1 MSRTPRAMGGT
12 RALTRPHPWL
22 WILAAAGAAALAD
35 QVAWARAAAG
45 ATGSS
50 AAAAAIVLASLLGGM
65 SHGAARL
72 GRAVDASPRP
82 ARWFARLEF
91 GLSLA
96 ALALPWWLAVG
107 LPGLVG
113 ELPWF
118 LRLLATGASLWP
130 AAFLMGGTL
139 PASLRAMGPAA
150 DRRRWIAWAQAAN
163 GLGAAAG
170 GALAAL
176 FGMEH
181 LGLLGVGAVAA
192 AVHAG
197 TGWWA
202 WRIDESPSTEPEVR
216 PSDAAVAGLAPLQ
229 RKQARLVTLAL
240 FLSGVGAL
248 LLETAAL
255 RSIGLTF
262 GGSAHAYGTM
272 VAAFVLGL
280 SLGSA
285 LLGWWRPRRPLVGLA
300 WSQLAVG
307 ASVLLLTPA
316 LARLPWWAGR
326 LRAATAPSGDYAEF
340 LLGGFALG
348 AGVWLLPTLFLGAAF
363 PLTALLLSA
372 GVEKLG
378 RPVGGALSANALGNV
393 VGALLGTFVVLE
405 QFGLGGTVE
414 VALAMHFAAACVCLL
429 AAGAQAGR
437 SRWALPALGLALAAA
452 YGFGGGRAWSEPLV
466 RGVLHLRVREDAP
479 ESLAEWKQRYV
490 ERVETVFLEEDEHL
504 VVHVADVEGQRA
516 LFLNAK
522 PDASTGHDLA
532 TQVLVGHLPLLF
544 SEGSERALMVGYG
557 AGFSAGAVLAH
568 PVERLDVLEISPA
581 VLEAHRAFAPFNGN
595 ALEDP
600 RVRAHRIDAAAFL
613 AGSEETWDAIVC
625 QPSNPWLVGV
635 ADLYTPDF
643 LRDLREHLAPGGVGA
658 VWFHEYEQSERVI
671 DRMLAALDEVF
682 GHAELFRVHELDDV
696 VALVWNGE
704 PPPLD
709 ARFERLDRA
718 FRRSEVRASLARS
731 LIHTPVDLL
740 SMHIGWPLDHGLQLT
755 AGPHT
760 RLAPKLEYE
769 AARAFFLGASS
780 ERLRDGDPLLS
791 EPQQSTWLDG
801 YAERAARLGD
811 PLTRLDWGDAIARR
825 AWAAADEGRDPTR
838 GWKQRSKTAPELS
851 SSGAGGRLPEREF
864 QRAEQLEA
872 EGRLAA
878 ALGAYRGGLAW
889 APNDFEGR
897 HGEAR
902 VLLGLERFE
911 EAAEL
916 LDGLAGEYPEQA
928 MVRLD
933 QGSALDALERIDEAR
948 AAFQAAYAKLDRAD
962 LALELARWELGL
974 PEPDLGWTEKL
985 LGRVLRADPADVEAT
1000 LLLAKLYAV
1009 HRGELDRARLVLR
1022 AGLDRRPGERALIE
1036 ALARLES

>member
-1 MSRTPRAMGGT
+1 MARASRSDR
-12 RALTRPHPWL
+12 RSFLWL
-22 WILAAAGAAALAD
+22 WVLAGAGAAALAD

-72 GRAVDASPRP
+72 GRAVDASERP

-91 GLSLA
+91 GLTFA

-107 LPGLVG
+107 LPSLVSG
-113 ELPWF
+113 WPWI

-139 PASLRAMGPAA
+139 PASLRSMGRAA

-163 GLGAAAG
+163 GLGAALG

-176 FGMEH
+176 FGMEL
-181 LGLLGVGAVAA
+181 LGLLGVGAGAA
-192 AVHAG
+192 IVHAA
-197 TGWWA
+197 TGLWA
-202 WRIDESPSTEPEVR
+202 WRLEESLPTEIPGATLDR
-216 PSDAAVAGLAPLQ
+216 SLQPLDGRQ
-229 RKQARLVTLAL
+229 VRLVTLAL

-285 LLGWWRPRRPLVGLA
+285 LLGWWRPQRPLVGLA

-307 ASVLLLTPA
+307 VSVLLLTPA
-316 LARLPWWAGR
+316 LARLPWWAGQ
-326 LRAATAPSGDYAEF
+326 LRAATAPDGNYAQF
-340 LLGGFALG
+340 LMGGFALG

-393 VGALLGTFVVLE
+393 FGALLGTFVVLD
-405 QFGLGGTVE
+405 QFGLRGTVE
-414 VALAMHFAAACVCLL
+414 LALGLHFLAACLCLV
-429 AAGAQAGR
+429 AAGRRAGR
-437 SRWALPALGLALAAA
+437 SRWALPAVGILVAA
-452 YGFGGGRAWSEPLV
+452 GHVLSDGREWSDPLL
-466 RGVLHLRVREDAP
+466 RGVLHLRVRADAP
-479 ESLAEWKQRYV
+479 RSLDEWKQRYV
-490 ERVETVFLEEDEHL
+490 ERVETVVLEEDEHL

-544 SEGSERALMVGYG
+544 AEKAERALMVGYG
-557 AGFSAGAVLAH
+557 AGFSAGAVLTH
-568 PVERLDVLEISPA
+568 PVEHLDVLEISPA
-581 VLEAHRAFAPFNGN
+581 VLDAHATFAPYNGN
-595 ALEDP
+595 ALEDA
-600 RVRAHRIDAAAFL
+600 RVAAHRIDAAAFL
-613 AGSEETWDAIVC
+613 AGSDETWDAIVC

-643 LRDLREHLAPGGVGA
+643 LGDLRNHLAPGGVGA

-671 DRMLAALDEVF
+671 DRMLAALEEVF

-704 PPPLD
+704 PPPLEE
-709 ARFERLDRA
+709 RFERLDRA
-718 FRRSEVRASLARS
+718 FRRSPVRASLAQS
-731 LIHTPVDLL
+731 LINTPVDLL
-740 SMHIGWPLDHGLQLT
+740 ALHIGWPLAQGLELE

-769 AARAFFLGASS
+769 AARAFFLGGKSQ
-780 ERLRDGDPLLS
+780 RLRDGDPLLA
-791 EPQQSTWLDG
+791 EPQLPTWLDA
-801 YAERAARLGD
+801 YAERAERLGD
-811 PLTRLDWGDAIARR
+811 PLTRVDWGDAIARR

-838 GWKQRSKTAPELS
+838 GWKQRSLTAPELN
-851 SSGAGGRLPEREF
+851 SSGGGGRLPEREL
-864 QRAEQLEA
+864 QRAENLEVMGSF
-872 EGRLAA
+872 EA
-878 ALGAYRGGLAW
+878 ALGAYRGALAW
-889 APNDFEGR
+889 APEDLAGWHGEGR
-897 HGEAR
+897 C
-902 VLLGLERFE
+902 LLALERFT
-911 EAAEL
+911 EAAERLEAL
-916 LDGLAGEYPEQA
+916 LGRYPDQA
-928 MVRLD
+928 LVRLD
-933 QGSALDALERIDEAR
+933 LGVALDALDRIEEAR
-948 AAFQAAYAKLDRAD
+948 EAFMAAYAELDRSD

-974 PEPDLGWTEKL
+974 STPDLGWAEKL
-985 LGRVLRADPADVEAT
+985 LGDVLRADPGQIEGT
-1000 LLLAKLYAV
+1000 LLLAKLYAA
-1009 HRGELDRARLVLR
+1009 HRGDVDRARLVLR
-1022 AGLDRRPGERALIE
+1022 AGLDRQPGERALIE
-1036 ALARLES
+1036 ALAQLES

>member
-1 MSRTPRAMGGT
+1 MARAPRSD
-12 RALTRPHPWL
+12 RRSFLWL
-22 WILAAAGAAALAD
+22 WVLAGAGAAALAD

-72 GRAVDASPRP
+72 GRAVDASERP

-91 GLSLA
+91 GLTFA

-107 LPGLVG
+107 LPSLVSG
-113 ELPWF
+113 LPWF
-118 LRLLATGASLWP
+118 LRLLATAASLWP

-139 PASLRAMGPAA
+139 PASLRSMGQSA

-163 GLGAAAG
+163 GLGAALG

-181 LGLLGVGAVAA
+181 LGLLGVGAAAA
-192 AVHAG
+192 AVHAA
-197 TGWWA
+197 TGLWA
-202 WRIDESPSTEPEVR
+202 WRLEESLSAEP
-216 PSDAAVAGLAPLQ
+216 AAVPVDAGLEPLDRRQ
-229 RKQARLVTLAL
+229 VRLVTLAL

-307 ASVLLLTPA
+307 VSVLLLTPA
-316 LARLPWWAGR
+316 LARLPWWAGQ
-326 LRAATAPSGDYAEF
+326 LRAATAPDGDYAQF
-340 LLGGFALG
+340 LLGGFTLG

-393 VGALLGTFVVLE
+393 VGALLGTFVVLD
-405 QFGLGGTVE
+405 QFGLRGTVE
-414 VALAMHFAAACVCLL
+414 LALGLHFLAACLCLL

-437 SRWALPALGLALAAA
+437 SRWALPAVGLIVAA
-452 YGFGGGRAWSEPLV
+452 GHVFSDGRSWSDPLL
-466 RGVLHLRVREDAP
+466 RGVLHLRVRADAP
-479 ESLAEWKQRYV
+479 ESLDEWKQRYV
-490 ERVETVFLEEDEHL
+490 DRVETVVLEEDEHL

-544 SEGSERALMVGYG
+544 AEKAERALMVGYG

-568 PVERLDVLEISPA
+568 PIEHLDVLEISPA
-581 VLEAHRAFAPFNGN
+581 VLDAHATFAPFNGN

-600 RVRAHRIDAAAFL
+600 RVAAHRIDAAAFL
-613 AGSEETWDAIVC
+613 SGSDETWDAIVC

-643 LRDLREHLAPGGVGA
+643 LRDLRDHLAPGGVGA

-671 DRMLAALDEVF
+671 DRMLAALEEVF

-704 PPPLD
+704 PPALD
-709 ARFERLDRA
+709 ERLARLDEA
-718 FRRSEVRASLARS
+718 FRRASVRASLGQS
-731 LIHTPVDLL
+731 LINTPVDLL
-740 SMHIGWPLDHGLQLT
+740 ALHVGWPLEQGLELE

-769 AARAFFLGASS
+769 AARAFFLGRSS
-780 ERLRDGDPLLS
+780 QRLRDGDPLLA
-791 EPQQSTWLDG
+791 EPQLPTWLDA
-801 YAERAARLGD
+801 YAERADRLGD

-838 GWKQRSKTAPELS
+838 GWKQRSLAAPELNAL
-851 SSGAGGRLPEREF
+851 GGGGRLPEREF
-864 QRAEQLEA
+864 QRAESLEA
-872 EGRLAA
+872 TGNFEA

-889 APNDFEGR
+889 APEDFNGLHGEGR
-897 HGEAR
+897 C
-902 VLLGLERFE
+902 LLALERFA
-911 EAAEL
+911 EAAER
-916 LDGLAGEYPEQA
+916 LDALAAEYPDQA
-928 MVRLD
+928 LVRLD
-933 QGSALDALERIDEAR
+933 QGSALDALERVDEAR
-948 AAFQAAYAKLDRAD
+948 AAFKVAYAQLDRSD

-974 PEPDLGWTEKL
+974 PAPDLG
-985 LGRVLRADPADVEAT
+985 
-1000 LLLAKLYAV
+1000 
-1009 HRGELDRARLVLR
+1009 
-1022 AGLDRRPGERALIE
+1022 
-1036 ALARLES
+1036 